1 MRRFTIVVSV
11 AAALVAVVGSGSA
24 SGRHNPLGTAKHHGP
39 PVVSI
44 FASGL
49 NNPRGLTFGPD
60 GNLYVAE
67 GGLGGSHSTV
77 GVCPQ
82 AHGAAAPYTG
92 SSHDPV
98 LGGRISKISPAGAV
112 STVVSALPSSQTSMA
127 LGNLVSGVSS
137 VAFIGHQLYA
147 LLAGAGCSHGVPD
160 VPNGVIR
167 VGSGGSWSMLANLSA
182 FQATHPVVA
191 PDDEDFEPDGTWYS
205 MIALDGA
212 LYPMDSNHGELDRVT
227 RRGAISRVVDIS
239 AKVGHVVPTAIEPD
253 LRPEGREHPVDER
266 LGEVGGGLARGV
278 REEALA
284 VVVEAADVGEA
295 GLAQEL
301 LQLAGAVAELG
312 DAVLGGGVPALEALF
327 PVGLGQEQPAAGL
340 EGPVGACQDE
350 VGPLAVVQRVVE
362 QAGVEAVAEVEALH
376 VGGLEAHVEVLGGR
390 LLARDLDHLR
400 RDVVAL
406 GVDAVPGGE
415 AGHPAGAAA
424 ELDEARA
431 GMEVEQLEDVAEVD
445 QEAGRLARIVPERL
459 AADPVAPGLADG
471 LGVVDLRLLALVPR
485 HAGMLAADDDG

>member
-1 MRRFTIVVSV
+1 MRRFLIAVSI
-11 AAALVAVVGSGSA
+11 AGALIGVVGSGSA
-24 SGRHNPLGTAKHHGP
+24 SGRHNPLGAAKHHGP

-44 FASGL
+44 FVSGL

-67 GGLGGSHSTV
+67 GGLGGLHSTV
-77 GVCPQ
+77 GMCPQ

-112 STVVSALPSSQTSMA
+112 STVVNALPSSQTSMA

-167 VGSGGSWSMLANLSA
+167 VGAGGAWTMLANLSA

-212 LYPMDSNHGELDRVT
+212 LYPMDSNHGELDRVS

-239 AKVGHVVPTAIEPD
+239 AKVGHVVPTAIVARDSDDEHEGDRAWQHRRDHGHDRAPSVYIGNLGVFGPTDGTVPD
-253 LRPEGREHPVDER
+253 EHVYR
-266 LGEVGGGLARGV
+266 LTGNGNLTVHASGLEQVLGLAFRHGK
-278 REEALA
+278 LY
-284 VVVEAADVGEA
+284 
-295 GLAQEL
+295 
-301 LQLAGAVAELG
+301 
-312 DAVLGGGVPALEALF
+312 ALEMSTT
-327 PVGLGQEQPAAGL
+327 
-340 EGPVGACQDE
+340 
-350 VGPLAVVQRVVE
+350 
-362 QAGVEAVAEVEALH
+362 
-376 VGGLEAHVEVLGGR
+376 
-390 LLARDLDHLR
+390 
-400 RDVVAL
+400 
-406 GVDAVPGGE
+406 PGGPT
-415 AGHPAGAAA
+415 AGTGAIVRVSHGAPAETVYSGLVFPTGMTVGRDGAFYVS
-424 ELDEARA
+424 EKGFGFGA
-431 GMEVEQLEDVAEVD
+431 GD
-445 QEAGRLARIVPERL
+445 GRVLKITP
-459 AADPVAPGLADG
+459 
-471 LGVVDLRLLALVPR
+471 
-485 HAGMLAADDDG
+485 